1 MPSHC
6 PFPGGLC
13 PPWKLEVCLIW
24 GWEWGVGAVLLTHMV
39 AYFSPPSPRP
49 SSCVQKGRLGKRESH
64 SLCLPFAHCLLKR
77 RKEGSREGGSRWWRF
92 LVDAQNGSSGLLGAD
107 WEEEGLFLFLPLT
120 QFIHCF
126 PLPWL
131 FPSPSSLLPASPR
144 LLSFGSQAPHV
155 AGWHFPLPLDP
166 HGKAVSDSRAPSSW

>member
-1 MPSHC
+1 MGVGGGGGSGFAHSH
-6 PFPGGLC
+6 GGIFFSSLSQTFLLC
-13 PPWKLEVCLIW
+13 PEREIRKAREPQSLPALRS
-24 GWEWGVGAVLLTHMV
+24 L
-39 AYFSPPSPRP
+39 PP
-49 SSCVQKGRLGKRESH
+49 QKT
-64 SLCLPFAHCLLKR
+64 
-77 RKEGSREGGSRWWRF
+77 EGGEQRGGSRWWRF